1 MKIQSLAVLKS
12 SEGLKPFEYESE
24 VGPDDVLINLKYCSM
39 TRGDVRFISDFWG
52 DTKFPLVPGSEMFGV
67 IEEIGNNVKDFEVG
81 DYVGAGYQMSS
92 CHECDYCLAG
102 KEQFCHNQK
111 VLCVGGFGGLAKQII
126 FDSRFIFKIPTELQN
141 PNSVSLMCSG
151 LTVYSAIKRGNP
163 QSGMKVGV
171 VGVGNLGHL
180 AIQILNKMG
189 CKVTAFSHTLDK
201 QSELLKIGAV
211 EVIDSTSIEVLKGQK
226 NQYDFIIST
235 SSKSLDWSLYI
246 SALKPLGNL
255 MFVGLPEKEV
265 AFPAELLADYAQRGV
280 LGSYIGS
287 PTEMREL
294 LSFAKVNNISALAK
308 VYPVSEINRAV
319 ADINENKTNFSTVID
334 LSDWK

>member
-1 MKIQSLAVLKS
+1 MKIQVLAALKS
-12 SEGLKPFEYESE
+12 GEPLKPFEYEAE
-24 VGPDDVLINLKYCSM
+24 IGPNNVLINLKYCSM
-39 TRGDVRFISDFWG
+39 TRGDVRFMSDFWG
-52 DTKFPLVPGSEMFGV
+52 DTKFPLVPSSEMFGV
-67 IEEIGNNVKDFEVG
+67 ISQIGNEVKDFEVG
-81 DYVGAGYQMSS
+81 DFVGAGYQMSS
-92 CHECDYCLAG
+92 CHECECCLAG
-102 KEQFCHNQK
+102 KEQFCHSQK
-111 VLCVGGFGGLAKQII
+111 VLAVGGFGGLAKQII

-180 AIQILNKMG
+180 AIQILNNMG

-201 QSELLKIGAV
+201 QSELLKIGAD
-211 EVIDSTSIEVLKGQK
+211 EVVDSTSIEALKGKK
-226 NQYDFIIST
+226 NQFDFIIST

-265 AFPAELLADYAQRGV
+265 NFPAELLADYAQRGV

-287 PTEMREL
+287 PAEMREL
-294 LSFAKVNNISALAK
+294 LDFAKQNNISALTK
-308 VYPVSEINRAV
+308 IYPVSEINQAV
-319 ADINENKTNFSTVID
+319 ADINENKTNFSTIID
-334 LSDWK
+334 LSNWK